1 MRQHR
6 YRPAAGVLISRFV
19 YVNVNA
25 QTTSC
30 CSYEVT
36 GLTGKDVAFLQSKGW
51 EAGLIDG
58 GNNSGYICEP
68 CLAGSVGCADSPTIP
83 QGLPDPLLYDG
94 SYSSECGPCQDPG
107 AI

>member
-36 GLTGKDVAFLQSKGW
+36 GLTGKDVAFLQGKGW
-51 EAGLIDG
+51 DAGLIAG

-68 CLAGSVGCADSPTIP
+68 CLAGSVGCADNPTIH
-83 QGLPDPLLYDG
+83 QGLPDPLV
-94 SYSSECGPCQDPG
+94 
-107 AI
+107 